1 MPQVETSIRPRLHAL
16 RPGPPRRRPGV
27 YPTPVLR
34 MVRVLIRD
42 IELLL
47 TQERTAPIL
56 EGIVPLRAG
65 SDVLIAV
72 PDVREV
78 RAPLVTAMAVPHGDG
93 EAGEAGGGACLECGG
108 VGGGRE
114 FGLHADPVRS
124 WGVGLKRESAAGNGD
139 GVGRDGARRVDAEAC
154 EDSVGFGRVGAEVGG
169 DGGGRAEDSERGEKE
184 FDEHGWWLEVGVTR
198 EVGLTRQR
206 VEVEQ
211 SR

>member
-1 MPQVETSIRPRLHAL
+1 MPQVETSKRTRLVAL
-16 RPGPPRRRPGV
+16 RPGPPRHSPSE
-27 YPTPVLR
+27 YPTHVLR

-47 TQERTAPIL
+47 TQECTAPIL
-56 EGIVPLRAG
+56 EGIVPLG
-65 SDVLIAV
+65 TGTDVLGAV

-78 RAPLVTAMAVPHGDG
+78 RPRIVTGMAPPHGDG
-93 EAGEAGGGACLECGG
+93 EAGVAGGGAFSECSG

-124 WGVGLKRESAAGNGD
+124 WGVGLKRESAAGNRD
-139 GVGRDGARRVDAEAC
+139 GVGRDGARRVNTEAC

-169 DGGGRAEDSERGEKE
+169 HGGGRAEDGERGEEE
-184 FDEHGWWLEVGVTR
+184 FDEHGWRLEVGV
-198 EVGLTRQR
+198 TRQR